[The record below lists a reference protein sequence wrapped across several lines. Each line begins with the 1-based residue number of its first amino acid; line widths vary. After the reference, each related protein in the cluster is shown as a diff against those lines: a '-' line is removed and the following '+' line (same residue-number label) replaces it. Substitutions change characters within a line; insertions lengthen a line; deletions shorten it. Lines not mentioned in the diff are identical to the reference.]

1 MRTGSTQV
9 RTTEQVGED
18 SDRTSRALSNFM
30 FDFRNGD
37 PELSRVIEEVHQ
49 ALYPSA
55 GGISDARAG
64 SVSSRDCDR
73 VERELLAA
81 LRAGLFSISPQPAPS
96 PARRQISEFPQLG
109 PEAAK
114 EEEEELSFLSVEL
127 VDEDGNPVGNVA
139 YEVLLPD
146 GHTRTGVVGAS
157 GKATLRDIPAGQ
169 CKLTFPDLDGASWS
183 AG

>member
-1 MRTGSTQV
+1 
-9 RTTEQVGED
+9 
-18 SDRTSRALSNFM
+18 M

-37 PELSRVIEEVHQ
+37 PALSRVIEEVHR

-55 GGISDARAG
+55 RLTGVEGAAAR
-64 SVSSRDCDR
+64 SSLHCER

-81 LRAGLFSISPQPAPS
+81 SRAGLLSISPRPAAL
-96 PARRQISEFPQLG
+96 PARRHISEFPQLG
-109 PEAAK
+109 PDTAK
-114 EEEEELSFLSVEL
+114 DETEELSFLSVEL
-127 VDEDGNPVGNVA
+127 VDEEGNPLGNVA

-146 GHTRTGVVGAS
+146 GHTRTGVVGSS

-183 AG
+183 AHTG